1 MGVYVRE
8 EFRLWVSRHQS
19 HPSREQYR
27 GMWQLHRLEAQ
38 NIAHLVSE
46 SFSEIWPA
54 VVVGSS
60 VRTFSHCSKLV
71 SQASPSLQGDLSI
84 Q

>member
-27 GMWQLHRLEAQ
+27 GMWQLRKLEAQ
-38 NIAHLVSE
+38 NIAHMVSE
-46 SFSEIWPA
+46 SFSEIWSA

-60 VRTFSHCSKLV
+60 VGTFLHYSKLV
-71 SQASPSLQGDLSI
+71 SQASRTL
-84 Q
+84 